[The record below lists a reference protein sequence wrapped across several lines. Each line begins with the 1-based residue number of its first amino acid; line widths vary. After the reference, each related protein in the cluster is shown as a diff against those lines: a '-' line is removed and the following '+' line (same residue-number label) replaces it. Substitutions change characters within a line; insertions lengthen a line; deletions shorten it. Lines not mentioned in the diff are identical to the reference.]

1 MHPLT
6 TRVRKYLIFKI
17 GGNEVTVIVTCSLN
31 PGDLTVV
38 CEVTNSA
45 VGMWLENMETNPKE
59 GASAQNRRMIE
70 QAENMTV
77 SSPAPGFPDKDP
89 NPNFSVL

>member
-1 MHPLT
+1 MLHPLT

-17 GGNEVTVIVTCSLN
+17 GWNEVIVIVTCSLN

-38 CEVTNSA
+38 CEVTNNA
-45 VGMWLENMETNPKE
+45 VGMWLENMETNLKK
-59 GASAQNRRMIE
+59 GASAQNHRMLE
-70 QAENMTV
+70 QGENVTV

-89 NPNFSVL
+89 NLSVL